1 MRAPDSGFLFSTR
14 LDGDGHMATA
24 FWDATR
30 EKPEGSFWRA
40 GHRPTLIAAFLYFD
54 LAFMVWVLLGP
65 LGPDIAKALSL
76 TPAQKG
82 LMVATP
88 TLAGAILRVVNGLL
102 VDRIGP
108 KRSGAIS
115 QMIVIA
121 GLFTAWFF
129 GVSSFGGTL
138 ALGVILGFAGASFAI
153 ALPLASR
160 WYPAEHQGKAMGI
173 AGMGNS
179 GTVLAALFAPTLAK
193 LFGWNAVLGL
203 ACLPLSIVLVAYI
216 FMAKDAPNAPAP
228 KRLIDYFEPLKTAD
242 AWWFMLFYGV
252 TFGGFVGLAASLP
265 IYFTDQFGL
274 TPIMAGYCTAGCV
287 FAGSLIRPIGG
298 ALADSIGGVK
308 TLSVVYIVAAI
319 MLAGVSA
326 APTVATALGFF
337 VLAMLALGTG
347 NGAVFQLVPQR
358 FAKEIG
364 VMTGLVGMAGGI
376 GGFYLASS
384 LGFAKQLSGSY
395 QPGFLIF
402 AALSL
407 VAFACLSL
415 VKGKWRASWAAAT
428 SVRI

>member
-1 MRAPDSGFLFSTR
+1 MASIFLQNEQ
-14 LDGDGHMATA
+14 AA
-24 FWDATR
+24 
-30 EKPEGSFWRA
+30 EGSSFWSA

-65 LGPDIAKALSL
+65 LAPEIAKTLAL

-115 QMIVIA
+115 QLIVIA
-121 GLFTAWFF
+121 GLFSAWML
-129 GVSSFGGTL
+129 GVNSFGGTL

-179 GTVLAALFAPTLAK
+179 GTVLASLFAPMLAK

-203 ACLPLSIVLVAYI
+203 ACIPLAIVFVAYMI
-216 FMAKDAPNAPAP
+216 MAKDAPNAPAP
-228 KRLIDYFEPLKTAD
+228 KSIIAYLEPLKTAD
-242 AWWFMLFYGV
+242 AWWLMGFYSV

-274 TPIMAGYCTAGCV
+274 TTIVAGYCTAGCV
-287 FAGSLIRPIGG
+287 FAGSLIRPLGG
-298 ALADSIGGVK
+298 ALADKIGGVK
-308 TLSVVYIVAAI
+308 TLSIVYVAAAVA
-319 MLAGVSA
+319 LAGVSA
-326 APTVATALGFF
+326 APTVQSALSLFIM
-337 VLAMLALGTG
+337 AMLALGAG

-358 FAKEIG
+358 FRAEIG

-384 LGFAKQLSGSY
+384 LGFAKQLTGSY
-395 QPGFLIF
+395 QAGFLIF
-402 AALSL
+402 AGLAL
-407 VAFACLSL
+407 VALGGISIA
-415 VKGKWRASWAAAT
+415 KGKWRRTWAAAAAG
-428 SVRI
+428 VRI